1 MEIAP
6 LSVRAGQ
13 RPAQPPADLAVAPA
27 TPLSYIY
34 CSYKISVGP
43 LLYYWS
49 RQETLGFYRAL
60 ASSAADI
67 VYLGETVC
75 SRRHELRSADWL
87 ELAEML
93 RDAGKSVVLST
104 RTLIESTA
112 EAAAMRR
119 LCEQQDYLVEVGETG
134 AIGARAGRAFVAGP
148 HLNAYNGDT
157 LAWLQQQGAVRF
169 VAPLEMNR
177 ATLTKLLAEKPGT
190 IEAELMVWGRM
201 PLAFS
206 ARCFTARHFRLN
218 KDDCRFRCNEHPDG
232 LDLRTREAQD
242 FLAINGIQTQS
253 AACLDLL
260 DQAPTLAQL
269 GVDVL
274 RVSPQ
279 SSGCLEAITALD
291 ALRKGL
297 TAAPVAPPSGIGRC
311 NGYWHGHAGIEMRE
325 ETA

>member
-1 MEIAP
+1 MEIT
-6 LSVRAGQ
+6 ST
-13 RPAQPPADLAVAPA
+13 
-27 TPLSYIY
+27 TPLDTPKSYLF
-34 CSYKISVGP
+34 CSYRISVGP

-49 RQETLGFYRAL
+49 RQDTLDFYAAL
-60 ASSAADI
+60 ASSPADI

-87 ELAEML
+87 DLAAML
-93 RDAGKSVVLST
+93 CEAGKSVVLST
-104 RTLIESTA
+104 RTLIETSA
-112 EAAAMRR
+112 EAAAMRQ
-119 LCEQQDYLVEVGETG
+119 LCTQDEFPVEAGETG
-134 AIGARAGRAFVAGP
+134 AIAARKGKTFIAGP

-157 LAWLQQQGAVRF
+157 LTWLQRQGATRF
-169 VAPLEMNR
+169 VVPLEMDR
-177 ATLTKLLAEKPGT
+177 STLTTLLTEKPAAMEV
-190 IEAELMVWGRM
+190 EAMVWGRM

-218 KDDCRFRCNEHPDG
+218 KDDCRFRCGEHPDG
-232 LDLRTREAQD
+232 LDLRTRESQD

-279 SSGCLEAITALD
+279 SKGTFEAIAALD
-291 ALRKGL
+291 ALRQGRIAMAV
-297 TAAPVAPPSGIGRC
+297 TPPAGIGRC
-311 NGYWHGHAGIEMRE
+311 NGYWHGRAGIELLE
-325 ETA
+325 HS